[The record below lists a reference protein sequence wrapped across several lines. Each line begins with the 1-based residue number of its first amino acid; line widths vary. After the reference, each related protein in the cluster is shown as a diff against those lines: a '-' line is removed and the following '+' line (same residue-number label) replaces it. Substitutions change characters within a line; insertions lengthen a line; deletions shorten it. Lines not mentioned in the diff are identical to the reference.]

1 MRVILNICTTTIL
14 SLFAVILVVH
24 AGAVMDYN
32 VEEARGTTGG
42 NAANDYQA
50 INSTVLA

>member
-1 MRVILNICTTTIL
+1 MHVILNICTTIL

-24 AGAVMDYN
+24 AAVMDYN

-42 NAANDYQA
+42 NAASDY
-50 INSTVLA
+50 